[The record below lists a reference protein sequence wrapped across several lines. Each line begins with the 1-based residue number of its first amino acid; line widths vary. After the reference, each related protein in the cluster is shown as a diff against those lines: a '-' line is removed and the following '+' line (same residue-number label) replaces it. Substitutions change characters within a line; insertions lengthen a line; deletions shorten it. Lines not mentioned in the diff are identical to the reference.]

1 MPVFWHGA
9 YDLRKFIFD
18 EADINDIPPLR
29 YTDLQILS
37 IDNLLLPRVEMT
49 SDKKEA
55 SIYCTYWNEWQ
66 GLVREHIVLSFNEDG
81 TTSLE
86 KEEFNILYKYDCGIC
101 F

>member
-1 MPVFWHGA
+1 
-9 YDLRKFIFD
+9 
-18 EADINDIPPLR
+18 
-29 YTDLQILS
+29 
-37 IDNLLLPRVEMT
+37 MT

-66 GLVREHIVLSFNEDG
+66 GLVREHIVLSFNEDE
-81 TTSLE
+81 TTILE